1 MEWVQLMSHKISIDD
16 VNAINHINYVTN
28 QSHDLITELYEDLME
43 RDHSMA
49 KIKAQKISKIMIDL
63 IHSLSDEV

>member
-1 MEWVQLMSHKISIDD
+1 MSHKISSD
-16 VNAINHINYVTN
+16 VINAINHINYVTN

-49 KIKAQKISKIMIDL
+49 KIKAQKVSKIMVDL

>member
-1 MEWVQLMSHKISIDD
+1 MTKISVDD

-28 QSHDLITELYEDLME
+28 NSHDLITELYEDLME
-43 RDHSMA
+43 RDHDDA
-49 KIKAQKISKIMIDL
+49 KVKAQNVCKIMTDL

>member
-1 MEWVQLMSHKISIDD
+1 MASKISGDD

-28 QSHDLITELYEDLME
+28 NSHDLVTELYEDLME
-43 RDHSMA
+43 RDHNEAILKA
-49 KIKAQKISKIMIDL
+49 KNICKIMTEL